1 MKNFLYKLYIVFL
14 FLIIFFLTILFRL
27 FRSKEEI
34 LLETFIGNISK
45 VTLFLYIFFG
55 LLQLITI
62 LILLRYFYKNYYHI
76 NNQSRIINYFS
87 KYFRIFYKEPME
99 YVYEKFSNYMPG
111 ILFINIVKYID
122 KERSPI
128 VKKIIETL
136 YYNSVWV
143 FYFFPQI
150 FCSFLFLYEI
160 VFYNKIHYFFYA
172 IIFLVISL
180 IYDLFINLGITFA
193 EKSYPGFLEFIDI
206 EGFDINNK
214 GVYTNFKFS
223 WKPKYSYAVIKIS

>member
-1 MKNFLYKLYIVFL
+1 MD
-14 FLIIFFLTILFRL
+14 
-27 FRSKEEI
+27 
-34 LLETFIGNISK
+34 
-45 VTLFLYIFFG
+45 
-55 LLQLITI
+55 
-62 LILLRYFYKNYYHI
+62 
-76 NNQSRIINYFS
+76 
-87 KYFRIFYKEPME
+87 
-99 YVYEKFSNYMPG
+99 
-111 ILFINIVKYID
+111 IVKYID

-223 WKPKYSYAVIKIS
+223 WKPKYSYGNKDQLKEYAENYFLVQSIEAHNQEILDRKNHYSNFILLVTSLFYLLGSIYRLVFILSS